1 MADWAPPDAH
11 NRESSSN
18 SLKSSALWWVSWLVT
33 PVMSKPAAAHHTV
46 NLLEEDTAVN
56 DTWLSESWCSPK
68 LFFNMSSTNSPLSL
82 SSVNCEVDNK
92 QRAATIVEGGPK
104 VKTVLS
110 FFNRSLTSTLLSECA
125 APSGSKMFVC
135 KRTSAPARS
144 TDSLSVPHDG
154 CTLFMNV
161 SDMPDGG
168 CWGCSSVRRASSF
181 ACLLAEKAIVGSLS
195 KQKQECTVENSDVGI
210 YLLDLEMLMIR
221 FSSKCAVTKWTSHR
235 NGSVMEESMK
245 QVPARHTDQHR
256 HTNSMTQRRTPNQ
269 IERLLCQHGTAFVKT
284 KRWGALKPSKTQENI

>member
-1 MADWAPPDAH
+1 
-11 NRESSSN
+11 
-18 SLKSSALWWVSWLVT
+18 
-33 PVMSKPAAAHHTV
+33 
-46 NLLEEDTAVN
+46 
-56 DTWLSESWCSPK
+56 
-68 LFFNMSSTNSPLSL
+68 MSSTNSPLSL

-110 FFNRSLTSTLLSECA
+110 FFKRSLTSTLLSECA

-135 KRTSAPARS
+135 KRTSALARS
-144 TDSLSVPHDG
+144 TDSFSVPHDA
-154 CTLFMNV
+154 CTFFKNV
-161 SDMPDGG
+161 SDMLDGG

-181 ACLLAEKAIVGSLS
+181 ACLLAEKAMVGSLS

-210 YLLDLEMLMIR
+210 HLFDLEMPMIR

-235 NGSVMEESMK
+235 NGGVMEESMK

-256 HTNSMTQRRTPNQ
+256 HTNSMTQRRKPDP
-269 IERLLCQHGTAFVKT
+269 IERLLWQHGTAFRENKT
-284 KRWGALKPSKTQENI
+284 LGCIEAKQDTREHMIQILQNLDPGVFQNALGEGIRQLMGPASLYHTK